1 MTTDPVRPTA
11 LPSPAAVSPAGRLFD
26 DADLIVE
33 LAERAPSPMGSQPWQ
48 LHAHDGGID
57 LTLDRAKVTDH
68 GPVSHR
74 QGVIACGAALLN
86 VRIAL
91 GHLGLEP
98 RVATFPDPTRP
109 DLLARVEASTS
120 RPTLPEEERLIT
132 SMLRRS
138 TRREPFLVG
147 TVPAFALEQLG
158 EAVSAEGAVLL
169 PIRGVRA
176 AELDILLVETDRTS
190 TSDPATAAGL
200 RAAWAPDGNRGSVAV
215 LCTTWDEPADW
226 LRAGQGLQRM
236 LLEATSRDV
245 DARMF
250 TLALED
256 EAQRDQVR
264 RRACA
269 GRWPQLVLELGRDGW
284 LSPEAPTRLVR
295 RPRG

>member
-1 MTTDPVRPTA
+1 V
-11 LPSPAAVSPAGRLFD
+11 VSPGGRLFD

-48 LHAHDGGID
+48 LHARDGGID
-57 LTLDRAKVTDH
+57 LALDRAKVTDH

-86 VRIAL
+86 MRITL

-98 RVATFPDPTRP
+98 RVTTFPDATRP
-109 DLLARVEASTS
+109 DLVARVEASTS
-120 RPTLPEEERLIT
+120 RAPLAEEDRLIT
-132 SMLRRS
+132 AMLRRRM
-138 TRREPFLVG
+138 RRELFLVG

-158 EAVSAEGAVLL
+158 EAVSAEGAQLL
-169 PIRGVRA
+169 QMRGIRA
-176 AELDILLVETDRTS
+176 AELDILLAETDTTA

-215 LCTTWDEPADW
+215 LCTTRDEPADW
-226 LRAGQGLQRM
+226 LCAGQALQRM
-236 LLEATSRDV
+236 LLEASSRDV

-256 EAQRDQVR
+256 DAHRDQIR
-264 RRACA
+264 RQACA
-269 GRWPQLVLELGRDGW
+269 GRWPQIVLELGRDGW
-284 LSPEAPTRLVR
+284 ISPEAPTRQAR
-295 RPRG
+295 RTHG